1 MSIVDKAGEAVV
13 SKTPHVMEALRRIR
27 FLIIGIP
34 LIGIAIGV
42 LGQAVIPERDL
53 MSASFKVGSFSVPG
67 STAGPVPLASE
78 TQMRTRLRNIAREL
92 RDKYEGAY
100 LLHTDIDNDV
110 VVVTATALGIEDSKD
125 FLNETMQR
133 EITRHNNRL
142 RKLSESQDRRRQ
154 LLEAELTDLKQR
166 VDRFNEAQKH
176 IAVETQGSAWF
187 ALLRSRGD
195 ARNRINVIKLELN
208 QMELVAASDLF
219 IDTSAVIEEPL
230 LIARSQWYRPV
241 LYGLIG
247 LGVGALLTLIL
258 AVVAII
264 RALSGRRPKHD
275 VE

>member
-258 AVVAII
+258 AIVAII
-264 RALSGRRPKHD
+264 RALSGRRPAN
-275 VE
+275 